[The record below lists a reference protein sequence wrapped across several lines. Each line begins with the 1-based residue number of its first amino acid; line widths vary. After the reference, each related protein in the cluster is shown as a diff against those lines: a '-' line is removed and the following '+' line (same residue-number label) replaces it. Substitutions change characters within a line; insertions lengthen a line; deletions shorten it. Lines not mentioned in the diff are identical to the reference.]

1 MTRIIN
7 KPKDTVSQ
15 VLNGVAYIHQD
26 RIERIPKTGVLIKKN
41 REKNQVAII
50 SGGGSGHEP
59 AHFGYIGKSMLDAS
73 VSGPIFVPPTSAEIL
88 LTIETVDAGQ
98 GVLLIIKNFEADVQ
112 NFLEAEKMAK
122 AKGHKVGHV
131 IVNDDCSVEIGS
143 FEKRRRGVAGTVFV
157 HKILGAAASDGKSL
171 TELIDLGEQ
180 VIGSLNSLGVAL
192 SSGTSFSKEE
202 RRFELD
208 KDTISF
214 GIGIHGEEGY
224 RSEPFHSSEAL
235 ANELINKLLV
245 QYEQPTNKKFALL
258 INGLG
263 TTTIME
269 QYIFSNDVR
278 RLLKLE
284 EIEVVF
290 AKTGNYM
297 TSTNMA
303 GISLKLLEII
313 EDSWLDYLKKPTDAF
328 AWS

>member
-26 RIERIPKTGVLIKKN
+26 ILERIPKTGILIKKN
-41 REKNQVAII
+41 IKTKQVALI

-59 AHFGYIGKSMLDAS
+59 AHFGYIGDNMLDAA
-73 VSGPIFVPPTSAEIL
+73 VSGPIFVPPTADDIVK
-88 LTIETVDAGQ
+88 TIKAVDQGE
-98 GVLLIIKNFEADVQ
+98 GVLLIIKNFEADVT
-112 NFLEAEKMAK
+112 NFMKAKEIAEKE
-122 AKGHKVGHV
+122 GHEVGYV
-131 IVNDDCSVEIGS
+131 IVNDDCSVETGS

-157 HKILGAAASDGKSL
+157 HKILGAAVSEGEPLEALVS
-171 TELIDLGEQ
+171 LGEK
-180 VIGSLNSLGVAL
+180 VVRSLNSLGVAL
-192 SSGTSFSKEE
+192 SSGTSISKEE
-202 RRFELD
+202 RHFELE
-208 KDTISF
+208 KDMISF
-214 GIGIHGEEGY
+214 GIGIHGEKGY
-224 RSEPFHSSEAL
+224 RSEPFYSSEHL

-245 QYEQPTNKKFALL
+245 QYDDYTNKRFALL

-284 EIEVVF
+284 DVEVVF

-303 GISLKLLEII
+303 GISLTLLEIK
-313 EDSWLDYLKKPTDAF
+313 ENTWLEYLKKPTNAF
-328 AWS
+328 AWQ

>member
-1 MTRIIN
+1 
-7 KPKDTVSQ
+7 
-15 VLNGVAYIHQD
+15 
-26 RIERIPKTGVLIKKN
+26 
-41 REKNQVAII
+41 
-50 SGGGSGHEP
+50 
-59 AHFGYIGKSMLDAS
+59 MLDAS
-73 VSGPIFVPPTSAEIL
+73 VSGPIFVPPTSAEML

-313 EDSWLDYLKKPTDAF
+313 EDSWVDYLKKHTDAF
-328 AWS
+328 AWA